1 MSYFKGK
8 KVVITGGAGFLATH
22 FINKLHELGAEIT
35 TNTHKNPLQ
44 ISKEIQKD
52 IKVLE
57 NLDLNKLEDA
67 LTLTKGAELVIH
79 TAGHVLHPGSVRTD
93 IQGSLGNITLLGNVL
108 DASAK
113 NGVDSFFDLNSSTGY
128 PDRRYPVKEEEFWE
142 EEPFE
147 AYFGYG
153 WMRRYREKLMEHTSN
168 FSNLN
173 IFLGRGSAIFGPH
186 DNFDVKTC
194 HVIPAIINR
203 MLGGENP
210 FTAWGSPD
218 VVRDFL
224 YVKDVINGALTIIE
238 HGTPMQPYNV
248 GYGSPITV
256 GDIVNTIQKVSGLTP
271 EIVWDN
277 SKPTTI
283 PFRMVDT
290 QKINDLGF
298 KSQYTFEEGIKETIE
313 WFKNEYKK

>member
-1 MSYFKGK
+1 
-8 KVVITGGAGFLATH
+8 
-22 FINKLHELGAEIT
+22 
-35 TNTHKNPLQ
+35 
-44 ISKEIQKD
+44 
-52 IKVLE
+52 
-57 NLDLNKLEDA
+57 
-67 LTLTKGAELVIH
+67 
-79 TAGHVLHPGSVRTD
+79 
-93 IQGSLGNITLLGNVL
+93 
-108 DASAK
+108 
-113 NGVDSFFDLNSSTGY
+113 
-128 PDRRYPVKEEEFWE
+128 VKEDEFWE
-142 EEPFE
+142 EEPYI

-168 FSNLN
+168 FSNLK
-173 IFLGRGSAIFGPH
+173 IFLGRGSAIFGPN

-224 YVKDVINGALTIIE
+224 YVKDVIKGALTIIE
-238 HGTPMQPYNV
+238 HGNPMEPYNV
-248 GYGSPITV
+248 GYGAPITV

-283 PFRMVDT
+283 PFRMVST
-290 QKINDLGF
+290 EKINKLGF
-298 KSQYTFEEGIKETIE
+298 EPSYSFEEGIRETIN
-313 WFKNEYKK
+313 WFKEKK

>member
-1 MSYFKGK
+1 
-8 KVVITGGAGFLATH
+8 
-22 FINKLHELGAEIT
+22 
-35 TNTHKNPLQ
+35 
-44 ISKEIQKD
+44 
-52 IKVLE
+52 
-57 NLDLNKLEDA
+57 
-67 LTLTKGAELVIH
+67 
-79 TAGHVLHPGSVRTD
+79 
-93 IQGSLGNITLLGNVL
+93 
-108 DASAK
+108 
-113 NGVDSFFDLNSSTGY
+113 
-128 PDRRYPVKEEEFWE
+128 VKEDEFWD
-142 EEPFE
+142 EEPYI

-168 FSNLN
+168 FSKLK
-173 IFLGRGSAIFGPH
+173 IFLGRGSAIFGPN
-186 DNFDVKTC
+186 DNFNVKTC

-224 YVKDVINGALTIIE
+224 YVKDVIKGALTIIE
-238 HGTPMQPYNV
+238 HGNPMEPYNV
-248 GYGSPITV
+248 GYGAPITI

-290 QKINDLGF
+290 EKINNLGF
-298 KSQYTFEEGIKETIE
+298 TPSYSFEKGIEETIE
-313 WFKNEYKK
+313 WFKRNK

>member
-1 MSYFKGK
+1 MSYFKNK
-8 KVVITGGAGFLATH
+8 KVVVTGGAGFLATH
-22 FINKLHELGAEIT
+22 FITELHHLGADIT
-35 TNTHKNPLQ
+35 TNTYKNPLQ
-44 ISKEIQKD
+44 VSKYIQKD
-52 IKVLE
+52 IKIIE

-67 LTLTKGAELVIH
+67 LLLTKGAELVIH

-108 DASAK
+108 DACVK
-113 NGVDSFFDLNSSTGY
+113 NGVKSFFDLNSSTGY
-128 PDRRYPVKEEEFWE
+128 PDRRYPVKEDEFWE
-142 EEPFE
+142 DEPFE

-153 WMRRYREKLMEHTSN
+153 WMRRYREKLMEHTSK
-168 FSNLN
+168 FSNLK
-173 IFLGRGSAIFGPH
+173 IFLGRGSAIFGPN

-203 MLGGENP
+203 MLAGENP

-224 YVKDVINGALTIIE
+224 YVKDVIKGALTIIE
-238 HGTPMQPYNV
+238 HGTPMNPYNV
-248 GYGSPITV
+248 GYGEPITI
-256 GDIVNTIQKVSGLTP
+256 GDIVDTIQKVSGLTP

-283 PFRMVDT
+283 PFRMVST
-290 QKINDLGF
+290 EKINKLGF
-298 KSQYTFEEGIKETIE
+298 KPTFNFEEGIRETIE

>member
-1 MSYFKGK
+1 MSYFKDK
-8 KVVITGGAGFLATH
+8 KIVVTGGAGFLATH
-22 FINKLHELGAEIT
+22 FITELHRLGADIT
-35 TNTHKNPLQ
+35 TNTYKNPLQ
-44 ISKEIQKD
+44 VSDDIKKD
-52 IKVLE
+52 IKVIE
-57 NLDLNKLEDA
+57 NLDLNKLENS
-67 LTLTKGAELVIH
+67 LLLTKGAELVIH

-108 DASAK
+108 DACAK
-113 NGVDSFFDLNSSTGY
+113 NEVESFFDLNSSTGY
-128 PDRRYPVKEEEFWE
+128 PDRRYPVKEEEFWD

-173 IFLGRGSAIFGPH
+173 IFLGRGSAIFGPN

-224 YVKDVINGALTIIE
+224 YVKDVIKGALTIIE
-238 HGTPMQPYNV
+238 HGIPMEPYNV
-248 GYGSPITV
+248 GYGAPITV
-256 GDIVNTIQKVSGLTP
+256 RDIVNTIQEVSGLTP

-283 PFRMVDT
+283 PFRMVST
-290 QKINDLGF
+290 EKINNLGF
-298 KSQYTFEEGIKETIE
+298 KPSYTFEEGIRETIKWYE
-313 WFKNEYKK
+313 SNK

>member
-1 MSYFKGK
+1 MSYFKDK
-8 KVVITGGAGFLATH
+8 KVVVTGGAGFLATH
-22 FINKLHELGAEIT
+22 FITELHRLGADIT
-35 TNTHKNPLQ
+35 TNTYKRPLQ
-44 ISKEIQKD
+44 VSEDIQKD
-52 IKVLE
+52 IKVIE

-108 DASAK
+108 DACAK

-128 PDRRYPVKEEEFWE
+128 PDRRYPVKEDEFWE
-142 EEPFE
+142 EEPYI

-153 WMRRYREKLMEHTSN
+153 WMRRYREKLMEHTAN
-168 FSNLN
+168 FSDLK
-173 IFLGRGSAIFGPH
+173 IFLGRGSAIFGPN

-224 YVKDVINGALTIIE
+224 YVKDVIKGALTIIE
-238 HGTPMQPYNV
+238 HGTPMEPYNV
-248 GYGSPITV
+248 GYGAPITV

-298 KSQYTFEEGIKETIE
+298 KPTYTFEEGISETIE

>member
-1 MSYFKGK
+1 MSYFKAK
-8 KVVITGGAGFLATH
+8 KVVVTGGAGFLATH

-35 TNTHKNPLQ
+35 TNTHNRPLQ
-44 ISKEIQKD
+44 VSEDIQKD
-52 IKVLE
+52 IKIIE

-67 LTLTKGAELVIH
+67 LILTKGADLVIH
-79 TAGHVLHPGSVRTD
+79 TAGHVLHPSSVRTD

-108 DASAK
+108 DACAK
-113 NGVDSFFDLNSSTGY
+113 NEVDSFFDLNSSTGY
-128 PDRRYPVKEEEFWE
+128 PDRRYPVKEDEFWV
-142 EEPFE
+142 EEPYE

-153 WMRRYREKLMEHTSN
+153 WMRRYREKLMEHTAK
-168 FSNLN
+168 FSNLKV
-173 IFLGRGSAIFGPH
+173 FLGRGSAIFGPN

-224 YVKDVINGALTIIE
+224 YVKDVINGALMIIE
-238 HGTPMQPYNV
+238 HGTPMEPYNV
-248 GYGSPITV
+248 GYGAPITV

-271 EIVWDN
+271 EIIWDN

-290 QKINDLGF
+290 QKINNLGF
-298 KSQYTFEEGIKETIE
+298 RPTYSFEDGIKETIE
-313 WFKNEYKK
+313 WYKRY

>member
-108 DASAK
+108 DACAK